1 MLISLFVRNF
11 RRFDEAGIDFNTGVN
26 GIFGANY
33 QGKTTLLLAIAVAL
47 AGPAWA
53 RGFNL
58 VKRGQDNF
66 ELQLVIEL
74 ESGRYRIVRSNSGAK
89 LFKVEAGGD
98 RLLANQQGN
107 VNAELA
113 RLIGMPMS
121 RFLELRYIR
130 QKQAATMFEAG
141 ATKLNT
147 LVEELTGVNTISN
160 VIEQLGL
167 QLKTMSGKLDG
178 LREGCLSDEDLA
190 HFQEEVAKCADD
202 IASLEAESKKVEEG
216 ATALST
222 EVAKVRDQAED
233 KVAKTREA
241 RKSSQARVDAEQA
254 LEVAKQ
260 AFDAAQKGQPELDLS
275 DLEEKIN
282 ACRADA
288 VRINE
293 LISEAKPKASAN
305 VKAQADKLFAEE
317 QVKKTAAEL
326 ETSTLPAEELDE
338 YEAAADAHE
347 KAERELGDSE
357 RDLKRQIAELSEALE
372 NGVCKSCKRPFDTD
386 AEHREKQAAQL
397 EAVKAQLTKVQDKQ
411 RELGEAG
418 EELHKVGLRLQAQ
431 VDQHNAAVK
440 AANDAKADL
449 ARKVATA
456 EAELKSAEAAI
467 EAVEKASGTSCET
480 GFAAAQER
488 ARHLQAEGDKLS
500 SVWNA
505 ENAIRRELQR
515 VSAALANAQSDLAE
529 LPSDT
534 PTTEAVDKMAEEANE
549 LLNQLTALNG
559 KLEAQEARK
568 GHLARE
574 LAAVRKAMESVGGML
589 SKNSERLEAVT
600 ALEAEVANVESLRK
614 FLRENRSRYLQAAWT
629 LIMAR
634 ASTFADSTTE
644 GFISEIRR
652 TEQGSFEFVENG
664 EVAQVCDASGAQA
677 AIMGIAVQVALA
689 ETVPSRLNLLLADEP
704 TADMDAEHSSAVA
717 LALSAVS
724 KQVVLI
730 SHHRMDESVCDE
742 VMEL

>member
-167 QLKTMSGKLDG
+167 QLKTLSGKLDG
-178 LREGCLSDEDLA
+178 LREGCLSPEDLA
-190 HFQEEVAKCADD
+190 HYQEEVAKCAED
-202 IASLEAESKKVEEG
+202 IASLGTESKQAEESCV
-216 ATALST
+216 ALAA
-222 EVAKVRDQAED
+222 EVAKVRDQTSD

-241 RKSSQARVDAEQA
+241 RKAAQARVEADQA
-254 LEVAKQ
+254 LEVAQQ
-260 AFDAAQKGQPELDLS
+260 AFDAAQKGQPELDLAE
-275 DLEEKIN
+275 LEEKIN
-282 ACRADA
+282 AHRRDA

-293 LISEAKPKASAN
+293 LVSEAKVKASSN
-305 VKAQADKLFAEE
+305 VKAQAAKLFAEE
-317 QVKKTAAEL
+317 LVKDTAAAL
-326 ETSTLPAEELDE
+326 EKASLPAEELDE

-347 KAERELGDSE
+347 KVERELGDSE
-357 RDLKRQIAELSEALE
+357 RDLKRQIAELTEALE

-397 EAVKAQLTKVQDKQ
+397 EAVKAKLTKVQDQQ

-418 EELHKVGLRLQAQ
+418 EELHKAGVRLQAQ
-431 VDQHNAAVK
+431 VDQHNSAVK

-449 ARKVATA
+449 ERKTSAA
-456 EAELKSAEAAI
+456 ETELAAAEEAIA
-467 EAVEKASGTSCET
+467 AVEQASGTSCKT
-480 GFAAAQER
+480 GFTHAQER
-488 ARHLQAEGDKLS
+488 ARHLQAEGDNLS
-500 SVWNA
+500 NLWNA

-515 VSAALANAQSDLAE
+515 VSAALANAQSDIAD

-534 PTTEAVDKMAEEANE
+534 PTVEAVDKMALEANE

-559 KLEAQEARK
+559 KLEAAEARK

-574 LAAVRKAMESVGGML
+574 LAAVRKAMESVSGML

-634 ASTFADSTTE
+634 ASTFAESTTE

-652 TEQGSFEFVENG
+652 TEQGSFEFVEDG
-664 EVAQVCDASGAQA
+664 QVAQVCDASGAQA

-730 SHHRMDESVCDE
+730 SHHRMDESICDE